1 MEDIMNLTID
11 REILLEN
18 LNVISRGLPSKS
30 PMPILTGIK
39 LYATDTDLFLT
50 SSNSDISVETD
61 IADSSLTITEPGQ
74 TVVPGRF
81 FIDIVRK
88 INSQRIN
95 LFLSDDKLLIIK
107 ADRGEYKL
115 HIMDPLDYP
124 KMDFVDLENPL
135 ELEAEVLKEVIK
147 ETVFATA
154 SNEKKPIL
162 TGVNLKN
169 SQGLVT
175 ATATD
180 SFRLSQKT
188 ITIPEY
194 KDFNITIPAKS
205 LDEMAKAIDNY
216 SGKVNLYFS
225 NNKLLIQYK
234 NVCFQTRLLD
244 GNYPDTSRLIP
255 SEFPI
260 TINFNKD
267 ELIDAVE
274 RVSLLSPRDKEKD
287 KEITFSIIKLSIKKD
302 RVIEISTTNASV
314 GDAKEEL
321 IPTNI
326 EASNPLAIGFSSR
339 YLLEALRSF
348 VSTEVSL
355 NLSGEIRPFILRGDK
370 DANLTQLI
378 LPVRMD

>member
-1 MEDIMNLTID
+1 MNLTID

-18 LNVISRGLPSKS
+18 LNIISRGLPSKS

-61 IADSSLTITEPGQ
+61 ITDSSLSIQEPGQ

-95 LFLSDDKLLIIK
+95 LFLSDDKILVIK

-115 HIMDPLDYP
+115 HIMDPIDYP

-135 ELEAEVLKEVIK
+135 TLDAEVLKSVIK

-162 TGVNLKN
+162 TGVNFKH
-169 SQGLVT
+169 QGGNLVC
-175 ATATD
+175 TATD
-180 SFRLSQKT
+180 SFRLSQKI

-194 KDFNITIPAKS
+194 KDFNLTIPAKS
-205 LDEMAKAIDNY
+205 LDEMFKAIDNY

-255 SEFPI
+255 NEFPI
-260 TINFNKD
+260 TIRFNKD

-302 RVIEISTTNASV
+302 RIIEISTTNASV

-321 IPTNI
+321 IPTSI
-326 EASNPLAIGFSSR
+326 EASNPLVIGFSSR

-355 NLSGEIRPFILRGDK
+355 NLSGEIRPFILRGEK